1 MKKFQSCTLDYYF
14 QNSTGRF
21 LDSRLVFFRYAAGKY
36 LLLDKLIS
44 LIPQHEN
51 YVEVF
56 GGSGVILLNKA
67 PAPKVE
73 VYNDIQ
79 AHLVNLFRAIKRDPV
94 ILADLV
100 SSIPWSREI
109 FEKIVESYNRPLCH
123 THITTELEP
132 DFVEAAKTF
141 FLMRYSFGPKTP
153 HEATKGNFAVST
165 RQFRAK
171 YALSKFPII
180 SKRLED
186 VLFENTS
193 FENVIRRFDGENT
206 FQYLDPPYFE
216 PDQHQGGGIALNE
229 KMHNDLFSILKSVK
243 SKWLVTYDNSS
254 YIYKLY
260 SEAGFSCEVCPVT
273 SYGAR
278 GAKKIEHLIIRNY

>member
-1 MKKFQSCTLDYYF
+1 
-14 QNSTGRF
+14 
-21 LDSRLVFFRYAAGKY
+21 
-36 LLLDKLIS
+36 
-44 LIPQHEN
+44 
-51 YVEVF
+51 
-56 GGSGVILLNKA
+56 LNKA